1 MNAGTG
7 GSSQLQVTRQKR
19 RFDKSVSQ
27 VDLKIAILILSKEA
41 LISRLI
47 IVNIAKVFLY
57 LFVYCKSSRS
67 A

>member
-7 GSSQLQVTRQKR
+7 GSSQLQVTRQKQ

-27 VDLKIAILILSKEA
+27 VDLKIAILILSEEA